1 MQRIAQFLFK
11 NFFTL
16 YQPLYW
22 IYKNVTDKENILF
35 FKNYI
40 HEGNTVL
47 DIGANIGFTTL
58 IFSKKVG
65 YSGKTISFEPDTT
78 NFKHLKN
85 LVEEKNLKNVSLINK
100 AISNQ
105 SGVLTFYTSPHL
117 NVDHRAYKVNEYASV
132 TEIECISIDDYVM
145 QNQLKPNFIKIDI
158 QGYEYQAFVGME
170 NTIKNNPNLIVFT
183 EFWPFALNKAG
194 YSAKE
199 LISLWIQSEF
209 LIYTI
214 KHSKLILTTEKEIS
228 KYYSW
233 PENKFCN
240 FVLSKNKLN

>member
-1 MQRIAQFLFK
+1 
-11 NFFTL
+11 
-16 YQPLYW
+16 
-22 IYKNVTDKENILF
+22 
-35 FKNYI
+35 
-40 HEGNTVL
+40 
-47 DIGANIGFTTL
+47 
-58 IFSKKVG
+58 
-65 YSGKTISFEPDTT
+65 
-78 NFKHLKN
+78 
-85 LVEEKNLKNVSLINK
+85 
-100 AISNQ
+100 
-105 SGVLTFYTSPHL
+105 
-117 NVDHRAYKVNEYASV
+117 
-132 TEIECISIDDYVM
+132 M

-199 LISLWIQSEF
+199 LVSLWNQSEF

-214 KHSKLILTTEKEIS
+214 KHSNLIPTTEKEIS